1 MINYLSNEPVMII
14 HLVTGVI
21 KHILLNRMSYFR
33 ESFDFTLNKI
43 RDELNLTNYAPKSD
57 LKKAKSTDT

>member
-1 MINYLSNEPVMII
+1 MII

-21 KHILLNRMSYFR
+21 KHISLNRMSYFR